1 MGPWVSPVAGGDFS
15 PLTAPWQGGE
25 AEDGDPAPPSIS
37 RMASGS
43 TKLGSRDL
51 RKEICLHGI
60 LRGYFL
66 FPSSSPS
73 SCPKFIF
80 GQVGG
85 SLRPEVGNQ
94 GTAGEAEGW
103 WQGPATCCHPR
114 APSPAWL
121 LELVFRGTVPVS
133 PSRAARQNASR
144 PCAVGRAR
152 CCPCLAMLGQ
162 ATRSLPAWLQRAGV
176 NYLYRSSFF
185 VRRCVWYFHRGV
197 CRRVWVR
204 ACVAKGSLHLRCACE
219 SRGKFQRG
227 GSGLGWGPFFFFF

>member
-1 MGPWVSPVAGGDFS
+1 MRGAAERRAGRTRKGLWRWRMGPWVSPVAGGDFS

-121 LELVFRGTVPVS
+121 LELVFCGTVPVS

-176 NYLYRSSFF
+176 NICTVPRSLYVGACGISI
-185 VRRCVWYFHRGV
+185 GV
-197 CRRVWVR
+197 CVGVCGCARV
-204 ACVAKGSLHLRCACE
+204 
-219 SRGKFQRG
+219 
-227 GSGLGWGPFFFFF
+227 